1 MVTLAVAVEAANV
14 PARALL
20 TAELAAP
27 FCGFAVTVTVV
38 PSGMF
43 AAARPIVIGLA
54 VPAGSVMS
62 GVVREPV
69 GVAGAATPAT
79 DVIARLGAF
88 GNATT
93 PGCPIDGACAKLIV
107 AVFV

>member
-1 MVTLAVAVEAANV
+1 MNVADALITLGWFVGIVTLAVAVEAAKV

-43 AAARPIVIGLA
+43 PAAKPTLIGFA

-62 GVVREPV
+62 GAANDPV
-69 GVAGAATPAT
+69 GEAGAATPAT
-79 DVIARLGAF
+79 EVILKVGAF

-93 PGCPIDGACAKLIV
+93 PG
-107 AVFV
+107 